1 LKFQQRLKRVI
12 DVILAAS
19 ILVCASPFLLL
30 VALLIWILEGRP
42 IFYVSRRH
50 VTADRTIPILKFRT
64 MVRDATDP
72 KYRLRERFMK
82 DGYLDIPRTCEVY
95 TPIGRFLE
103 RVQIV
108 EVPQMIN
115 VIFHGMSLIGNRPL
129 PAENVRLLKKYPNW
143 NARFDSPAGITG
155 LAQVV
160 GKIRLRPEQR
170 LGLEAAYSKRY
181 QRGDIMLCDVFIF
194 FSTLAVI
201 FLSLNVRVDTAY
213 RLIGMGAPENRNDE
227 SEQQTGAPGEPA
239 VSKFEATA
247 S

>member
-1 LKFQQRLKRVI
+1 MKRVI
-12 DVILAAS
+12 DVVLATF
-19 ILVCASPFLLL
+19 ILVFASPFLLL

-42 IFYVSRRH
+42 VFYVSRRH
-50 VTADRTIPILKFRT
+50 VTADRTIPIFKFRT

-72 KYRLRERFMK
+72 KYRLKERFMR

-129 PAENVRLLKKYPNW
+129 PAENIRLLKKYPNW
-143 NARFDSPAGITG
+143 NARFESPAGITG

-201 FLSLNVRVDTAY
+201 WWSLNVPVDTAY
-213 RLIGMGAPENRNDE
+213 RLIGMDAPEEHE
-227 SEQQTGAPGEPA
+227 SEQQAKAAAAGSQTGSGFEPA
-239 VSKFEATA
+239 S
-247 S
+247 